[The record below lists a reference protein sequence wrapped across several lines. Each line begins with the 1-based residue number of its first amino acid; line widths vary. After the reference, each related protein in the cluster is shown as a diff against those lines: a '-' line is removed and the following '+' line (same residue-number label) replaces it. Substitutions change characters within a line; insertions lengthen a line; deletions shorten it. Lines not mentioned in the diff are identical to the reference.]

1 MLNDLK
7 IELSIA
13 FIVSFLIALIIII
26 RFAFNTSKSIKRNDM
41 QAVQASHVTPVA
53 RIGGLS
59 VFIALVLVAIPYLE
73 SRNIWL
79 SYPLL
84 LLSAFPVFIVGFCED
99 LGYFSS
105 PRLRLMTAV
114 LSGVVFLVLFEQ
126 WLPRTDIPGL
136 DFAMQWA
143 PIGIGFSL
151 FFAAGIS
158 HAFNLIDGLNGLT
171 SFIAIGVA
179 LSLALISHQ
188 LGLVE
193 HRDVL
198 LILISA
204 ISGFLIFNFPL
215 GKIFLGDGGAYAIGH
230 ILIWMAISILR
241 SAPAVTPLAM
251 LLIFFYPVA
260 DTLLA
265 IMRRLYLGA
274 PISHPDRLHFHQLI
288 MRGIEIVV
296 LGRNRRYIS
305 NPLATVLILPLAF
318 SPMLAGI
325 LLVLD
330 RNKAMIALLLF
341 GALFFMVYKISIW
354 IIPQFRSFERF
365 KRPVQRTNRY

>member
-1 MLNDLK
+1 MLNDLI
-7 IELSIA
+7 IELSLA
-13 FIVSFLIALIIII
+13 FTVSFFIALLTIIW
-26 RFAFNTSKSIKRNDM
+26 FAYSTSISIKRNDI
-41 QAVQASHVTPVA
+41 QAVQASHATPVA
-53 RIGGLS
+53 RLGGLS
-59 VFIALVLVAIPYLE
+59 IIVALVIVAIPSLE
-73 SRNIWL
+73 IRNIWL

-84 LLSAFPVFIVGFCED
+84 LLSAFPIFVIGFCED

-105 PRLRLMTAV
+105 PRIRLLTAMFSS
-114 LSGVVFLVLFEQ
+114 LVFVVLFEQ

-143 PIGIGFSL
+143 PIGIGFSI

-158 HAFNLIDGLNGLT
+158 HSFNLIDGLNGL
-171 SFIAIGVA
+171 SGSIAVGVA
-179 LSLALISHQ
+179 LSLAMISHQ
-188 LGLVE
+188 LGLFE

-204 ISGFLIFNFPL
+204 ISGFLIFNFPF
-215 GKIFLGDGGAYAIGH
+215 GKIFLGDGGAYVIGH
-230 ILIWMAISILR
+230 ILIWMAISILC
-241 SAPAVTPLAM
+241 SAPTVTPLAM

-296 LGRNRRYIS
+296 LGRNRRHIS
-305 NPLATVLILPLAF
+305 NPLATVLIFPFTF

-330 RNKAMIALLLF
+330 RDKAMIALALF
-341 GALFFMVYKISIW
+341 GVLFLMVYKISIRL
-354 IIPQFRSFERF
+354 IPKFRIFKDSNSQFE
-365 KRPVQRTNRY
+365 